1 VDGVASGSGGAKV
14 RYVTVSS
21 WADPQIHASRILR
34 LEESRDTVVQ
44 RLDGALNMIAGLA
57 EGQRRLE
64 TQVGEVLAEQHRF
77 AHGQRRME
85 NQLAD
90 VYGEITQVRL
100 HHKRTANHVADL
112 RVVQVRMEAG
122 LTEVRGEVAELRTGQ
137 EQLRSEVAEL
147 RAGQARLASELVGAR
162 FGLATIRAEM
172 QRQGSV
178 LDRIL
183 AAVTSGEFV
192 AGAP

>member
-1 VDGVASGSGGAKV
+1 M
-14 RYVTVSS
+14 TVSS

-112 RVVQVRMEAG
+112 RVAQVRMEAG
-122 LTEVRGEVAELRTGQ
+122 LTEARGDIAELRTGQEQLRSEVAELRTGQ

-162 FGLATIRAEM
+162 FGLATMRAEM